1 MSEIK
6 FTKLLVKQ
14 EKQLND
20 WLVSYRPESHALNL
34 MQLKG
39 FLFGVCTTPALLPP
53 SFWLPL
59 IFGGGQLDFDDEQ
72 AVENLPLI
80 MQLYNHINQQVINN
94 KSKLPFKL
102 ILDVDNVSNNFRQGT
117 SLQEWSFGFEAA
129 LRATM
134 DYWDDIVLDEE
145 EDEFA
150 NMSWLSLTFFADE
163 QETRNRYKR
172 DTKTEQQ
179 FIELTQIFF
188 ADMADTVSAY
198 AEFSRNLYLTQ
209 ALVAHPGRQRGERQ
223 EGQAANDADEQDLIA
238 DWLEQARA
246 APTLD
251 ESVYFAKKIL
261 KADPDNI
268 DAYLHLADYCAFNA
282 KERIAW
288 LKEAIRCGEKVL
300 GEQFI
305 KESTGHFWL
314 IRETRPYMQALYS
327 LADVYRVDGQLA
339 QAASLFERCLMLN
352 PNDNQGVR
360 HILIGVYIE
369 QNQLA
374 KAEQLI
380 NAFEDDLSAFML
392 FSRVLISYI
401 VDGDSVKSR
410 ELKAQAKAYN
420 KFVPQYL
427 SGKLK
432 MPKEFPEFYGL
443 GDKNEAIVYTYGHK
457 NVWRKVMG
465 ALGWL
470 IK

>member
-1 MSEIK
+1 
-6 FTKLLVKQ
+6 
-14 EKQLND
+14 
-20 WLVSYRPESHALNL
+20 
-34 MQLKG
+34 
-39 FLFGVCTTPALLPP
+39 
-53 SFWLPL
+53 
-59 IFGGGQLDFDDEQ
+59 
-72 AVENLPLI
+72 
-80 MQLYNHINQQVINN
+80 
-94 KSKLPFKL
+94 
-102 ILDVDNVSNNFRQGT
+102 
-117 SLQEWSFGFEAA
+117 
-129 LRATM
+129 M
-134 DYWDDIVLDEE
+134 DYWDDIVLN
-145 EDEFA
+145 EDEDDFA

-172 DTKTEQQ
+172 DAKTEKK

-188 ADMADTVSAY
+188 ADMADIVDAY

-209 ALVAHPGRQRGERQ
+209 ALGSHPGNRHEELQ
-223 EGQAANDADEQDLIA
+223 EELSAKNADDQDLIA
-238 DWLEQARA
+238 DWLEQARV

-251 ESVYFAKKIL
+251 ESIYFAKKIL
-261 KADPDNI
+261 KVDPDNI
-268 DAYLHLADYCAFNA
+268 DAYLHLADYCATNA
-282 KERIAW
+282 KERISW

-300 GEQFI
+300 GEPFI
-305 KESTGHFWL
+305 KENTGHFWL
-314 IRETRPYMQALYS
+314 IHETRPYMQALYS
-327 LADVYRVDGQLA
+327 LADVYRVEGQLA
-339 QAASLFERCLMLN
+339 QSTPLFERCLTLN
-352 PNDNQGVR
+352 TNDNQGVR

-380 NAFEDDLSAFML
+380 NAYEGDLSAFMR

-401 VDGDSVKSR
+401 TEGDSARSR

-465 ALGWL
+465 SLGWL